1 MTANPMLTLNR
12 AVATAMVNR
21 PPAGL
26 ALADG
31 LGVRI
36 GDHHRLHP
44 VRAHLLEPPDAIEAA
59 ADQFRAAA
67 ACTGNLRERHD
78 LATQARNYVC
88 SRCID
93 HDGKGDG

>member
-44 VRAHLLEPPDAIEAA
+44 VRAHLL
-59 ADQFRAAA
+59 
-67 ACTGNLRERHD
+67 
-78 LATQARNYVC
+78 
-88 SRCID
+88 
-93 HDGKGDG
+93 